1 MPSIQD
7 SLDLVRA
14 ISTHGSSYSKPMNH
28 AQTRTAAISRAQT
41 LWARQ
46 PLFLDTE
53 TTGLHA
59 TAEIVEICILDQADQ
74 VLLDSLVKPT
84 RSIPAGV
91 TRIHGIS
98 NAMVRNAPT
107 WVEIW
112 PTVQGIL
119 AGRAVGIYNA
129 EFDLRM
135 MQQSHRQSGLAWQPI
150 GAHAF
155 CIMELYARFYP
166 TAASGRRSPH
176 RWQSLANAG
185 RQCAI
190 ALPNAHRARAD
201 TRLARAILQYM
212 ARESGSTIFD

>member
-1 MPSIQD
+1 MPYIHG
-7 SLDLVRA
+7 SLNLHSTN
-14 ISTHGSSYSKPMNH
+14 STHNIAYTTPMNH
-28 AQTRTAAISRAQT
+28 SQTRTAAISRAQT

-74 VLLDSLVKPT
+74 VLLDSLVKP
-84 RSIPAGV
+84 RHSIPAGV

-107 WVEIW
+107 WLEIW

-119 AGRAVGIYNA
+119 AGRSVGIYNA

-155 CIMELYARFYP
+155 CIMDLYARFYGAMN
-166 TAASGRRSPH
+166 TKRNTH

-201 TRLARAILQYM
+201 TLLARAILQYV
-212 ARESGSTIFD
+212 ASYQ